1 MSNPNAIDDSSL
13 KAALDWISAA
23 WYAMGK
29 HGLSAGYDLL
39 RRRWKPGYPETTGYT
54 IPTLFDCAGL
64 IGDSTYVEMAR
75 ALADDELSVQ
85 TAEGAI
91 PSLDGDP
98 IAFDTGQVIFGWVRA
113 WRETGDDRYRQAAV
127 KAADW
132 LAQTQSSDGAW
143 RAHQHLGVVK
153 VIDTRVAWA
162 LLQLDQAI
170 GQSRYAECARRNLDW
185 ALTRQRANGWFDD
198 CAFRPEALPVTH
210 TLAYTIEGLLE
221 SGILLKEDRYVVAA
235 KKTADVLLKL
245 QKPNGFLS
253 GEFDARWK
261 PSWWSC
267 LTGNVQMALVWFRL
281 FDLTGDDKYRRGAL
295 AAVEFVKQKQNLTSS
310 NPGIRGGI
318 PGSAPIWGPYER
330 FKYPNWAVKFFI
342 DALLVKRRY
351 A

>member
-1 MSNPNAIDDSSL
+1 MSSDDQHL
-13 KAALDWISAA
+13 VAALDWLVRGWEATGRQGI
-23 WYAMGK
+23 
-29 HGLSAGYDLL
+29 SAGYDWL
-39 RRRWKPGYPETTGYT
+39 RRKWKAAYPETTGYIIET
-54 IPTLFDCAGL
+54 FLDCAREVPGRDL
-64 IGDSTYVEMAR
+64 FGIAI
-75 ALADDELSVQ
+75 ALANYELTMQLSN
-85 TAEGAI
+85 GAI
-91 PSLDGDP
+91 PSLDGVP
-98 IAFDTGQVIFGWVRA
+98 VTFDTGQVIFGWVRA

-235 KKTADVLLKL
+235 KKTANVLLKL